1 MLEASDLVRL
11 IGDHV
16 SLRPRGKEFVG
27 LCPFHEDK
35 NPSMYVSPSKQI
47 YKCFSCGAG
56 GDAFSFMMGYH
67 KMSFPEALE
76 HLAERN
82 NIKLPKRSA
91 GTSGEGDEG
100 PSPRQRIQQAN
111 QLAQRFFKQT
121 YTDASLGKIARD
133 YVTSRGISDAMV
145 EAFGIGCAPDAWDA
159 LAGQVQQQRWDAH
172 AFEQAGLIANRKS
185 GNGQYDRLRHR
196 LIFPICDTL
205 GRPIAFGGR
214 TLPDSK
220 LGDKSDA
227 KYLNSPETPLFNKS
241 ATLFGLHLA
250 QQTIIAKRTA
260 VIVEGYTDVVA
271 AHQADRA
278 NVVATL
284 GTALTKEH
292 ARQLRRYCDRVV
304 LVFDADEAGQKAA
317 DRALNVFFEENL
329 DVHIAVLPDGLD
341 PADLLAD
348 EAGLARWD
356 DAVDQAVDAMRFQFD
371 RVQKA
376 FDQTDSL
383 TGRQRIIEEYLR
395 TLVGLGLAQ
404 LDTSR
409 KGLVIAHL
417 AELLRVSTGEV
428 DAMIRRLT
436 ANARR
441 RPAPPTAPDP
451 TIDHDD
457 HELPGDI
464 VPPQN
469 RRDMGAQQVAERH
482 IVGCLLN
489 DAALFHELM
498 PDGRTMDESVL
509 PSDFADEH
517 VRAVYDSVYTWLGD
531 HDDLQPADFRD
542 VFDNDEAK
550 LRAAMDM
557 QLEVD
562 TLSRHD
568 GEQRLE
574 MLRRC
579 ARTLE
584 KYRAE
589 REYRE
594 EKARMN
600 TPANDEP
607 TPLLRRLELAK
618 AHRNANPSS
627 VVRPGVSR

>member
-159 LAGQVQQQRWDAH
+159 LAGQVQKQRWDAH
-172 AFEQAGLIANRKS
+172 AFEQAGLIANRKT
-185 GNGQYDRLRHR
+185 GNGHYDRLRHR

-271 AHQADRA
+271 AHQAGRA

-329 DVHIAVLPDGLD
+329 DVHIA
-341 PADLLAD
+341 
-348 EAGLARWD
+348 
-356 DAVDQAVDAMRFQFD
+356 
-371 RVQKA
+371 
-376 FDQTDSL
+376 
-383 TGRQRIIEEYLR
+383 
-395 TLVGLGLAQ
+395 
-404 LDTSR
+404 
-409 KGLVIAHL
+409 
-417 AELLRVSTGEV
+417 
-428 DAMIRRLT
+428 
-436 ANARR
+436 
-441 RPAPPTAPDP
+441 
-451 TIDHDD
+451 
-457 HELPGDI
+457 
-464 VPPQN
+464 
-469 RRDMGAQQVAERH
+469 
-482 IVGCLLN
+482 
-489 DAALFHELM
+489 
-498 PDGRTMDESVL
+498 
-509 PSDFADEH
+509 
-517 VRAVYDSVYTWLGD
+517 
-531 HDDLQPADFRD
+531 
-542 VFDNDEAK
+542 
-550 LRAAMDM
+550 
-557 QLEVD
+557 
-562 TLSRHD
+562 
-568 GEQRLE
+568 
-574 MLRRC
+574 
-579 ARTLE
+579 
-584 KYRAE
+584 
-589 REYRE
+589 
-594 EKARMN
+594 
-600 TPANDEP
+600 
-607 TPLLRRLELAK
+607 
-618 AHRNANPSS
+618 
-627 VVRPGVSR
+627 